1 MQYLNQL
8 LHLPP
13 PAPWSDR
20 PKASAPGLMTWQDV
34 CCFCRPQWPPK
45 KNMMHFGIFGFMLLV
60 FSPLGMNDMNL
71 DQLGYI
77 SISNFEAGEFEDVW
91 KKPAAGGWRY
101 LIITFIPP
109 LWKAIQES
117 HWLGDMSLHPPK
129 NNWQASARNS
139 HASTYMHI
147 AAHFT
152 HINLTKILI
161 FM

>member
-1 MQYLNQL
+1 MIGSSKGLSSGLEDLARRL
-8 LHLPP
+8 LFLSPAMAPP
-13 PAPWSDR
+13 
-20 PKASAPGLMTWQDV
+20 Q
-34 CCFCRPQWPPK
+34 

-71 DQLGYI
+71 DKLGYI
-77 SISNFEAGEFEDVW
+77 SISNFEAGEFKDVW

-117 HWLGDMSLHPPK
+117 HWLGDMSLHPQK

-152 HINLTKILI
+152 HINLTKHIDI
-161 FM
+161 HVIDGM